1 MLHDHDD
8 HLSNQVLWY
17 KDTMKL
23 IEGDRIHM
31 ANVGNT
37 YKLSIAGDDDDD
49 DDGDGDD
56 DDNDDDVDD
65 DDDDPIFIHHDENHD
80 GDCDTCIYMWR
91 NNKVKMMIG
100 YVDYCGYVI
109 AHIYTSCVI
118 TMWRCLFLLA
128 HVYITYC
135 IFYMRIRVHYTL

>member
-37 YKLSIAGDDDDD
+37 YKLSIAGDDD
-49 DDGDGDD
+49 
-56 DDNDDDVDD
+56 VED
-65 DDDDPIFIHHDENHD
+65 DDDDPKFIMMKIMI

-91 NNKVKMMIG
+91 NNRVKMMIV
-100 YVDYCGYVI
+100 YVDYCG
-109 AHIYTSCVI
+109 
-118 TMWRCLFLLA
+118 
-128 HVYITYC
+128 
-135 IFYMRIRVHYTL
+135 

>member
-8 HLSNQVLWY
+8 HLFNQVLWY

-49 DDGDGDD
+49 VDDGD
-56 DDNDDDVDD
+56 
-65 DDDDPIFIHHDENHD
+65 DPTFIHHDENHD
-80 GDCDTCIYMWR
+80 GDCDTCIYT
-91 NNKVKMMIG
+91 
-100 YVDYCGYVI
+100 YVEK
-109 AHIYTSCVI
+109 
-118 TMWRCLFLLA
+118 
-128 HVYITYC
+128 
-135 IFYMRIRVHYTL
+135 

>member
-37 YKLSIAGDDDDD
+37 YKLSIAGDDDDV
-49 DDGDGDD
+49 DD
-56 DDNDDDVDD
+56 DDVDDDDVDD
-65 DDDDPIFIHHDENHD
+65 DDDDCKP
-80 GDCDTCIYMWR
+80 
-91 NNKVKMMIG
+91 
-100 YVDYCGYVI
+100 
-109 AHIYTSCVI
+109 
-118 TMWRCLFLLA
+118 LA
-128 HVYITYC
+128 
-135 IFYMRIRVHYTL
+135 